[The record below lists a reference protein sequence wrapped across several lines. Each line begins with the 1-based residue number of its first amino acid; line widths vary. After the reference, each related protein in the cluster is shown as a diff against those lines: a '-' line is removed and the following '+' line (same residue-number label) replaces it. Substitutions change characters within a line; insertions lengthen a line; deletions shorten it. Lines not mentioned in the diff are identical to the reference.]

1 VTTLRFVLGDQLTRD
16 VSSLRDAR
24 PGEDI
29 ILMAEVME
37 EATYVRH
44 HKQKIAFLFS
54 AMRHFAAA
62 LRAEGFDVRYIRL
75 DDGAPCA
82 SFTDALM
89 RTLAETGA
97 SRVVVT
103 EPGEYR
109 VLEMMRG
116 WEAMAPVPV
125 EMRADDRFYCSIDDF
140 RAWAK
145 GKASYRLEY
154 FYRDL
159 RRRFAILMDGVDPV
173 GGQWNFDAENR
184 KPWPKKRAP
193 PKRLDF
199 KPDVITRDVLALV
212 AERFADHFGD
222 LDAFGWAVTRDDALH
237 ALDWF
242 VENALPHFGDHQ
254 DAMLEGAPFLYHSV
268 ISPYLNAGLL
278 TAREVVD
285 AAVEAFARD
294 AAPLNAVEG
303 FVRQI
308 LGWREYVR
316 GVYWA
321 RMPEYAETNA
331 LGGDR
336 ALPWFYWSGE
346 TDMACVR
353 DVVAVTRRHAYAHHI
368 QRLMVTGVLGLLW
381 GVRPA
386 ELEEWYLAV
395 YADAFDWVELPN
407 VHGMA
412 LYADGGV
419 LASKPYAAGGAYI
432 NRMSNYCAGCRF
444 DPKKRTG
451 DDACPF
457 TTLYWDFLMRQEE
470 KLSGNVRL
478 AMPYRTLAKFSAD
491 EKAAVRARADA
502 VRDGTISV

>member
-1 VTTLRFVLGDQLTRD
+1 MTTLRFILGDQLTRS

-54 AMRHFAAA
+54 AMRHFAED

-75 DDGAPCA
+75 DDATPA
-82 SFTDALM
+82 RSFTDALV
-89 RTLAETGA
+89 RAAAETTPT
-97 SRVVVT
+97 RIVVT

-109 VLEMMRG
+109 VLEMMHA
-116 WEAMAPVPV
+116 WQATLTTPV
-125 EMRADDRFYCSIDDF
+125 EICADDRFYASIDDF

-145 GKASYRLEY
+145 DKKTYRLEY
-154 FYRDL
+154 FYREL
-159 RRRFAILMDGVDPV
+159 RRRFDVLMDNGEPV
-173 GGQWNFDAENR
+173 GGQWNYDADNR
-184 KPWPKKRAP
+184 KPWPKKRIP
-193 PKRLDF
+193 PKRLAF
-199 KPDVITRDVLALV
+199 APDETTQEVIALV
-212 AERFADHFGD
+212 ADRFHDHFGD
-222 LDAFGWAVTRDDALH
+222 VDSFGWAVTRADALET
-237 ALDWF
+237 LCWF
-242 VENALPHFGDHQ
+242 VENALPFFGDHQ
-254 DAMLEGAPFLYHSV
+254 DAMVADAPFLYHSV

-285 AAVEAFARD
+285 AAVSAYA
-294 AAPLNAVEG
+294 AGKAPLNAVEG

-321 RMPEYAETNA
+321 RMPDYALTNA
-331 LGGDR
+331 LDADR
-336 ALPWFYWSGE
+336 PLPWFYWSGE

-386 ELEEWYLAV
+386 ELEEWYLVV
-395 YADAFDWVELPN
+395 YADAYDWVELPN

-432 NRMSNYCAGCRF
+432 NRMSNYCASCRF
-444 DPKKRTG
+444 DPTKRVG

-457 TTLYWDFLMRQEE
+457 TTLYWDFLMRQEK
-470 KLSGNVRL
+470 KLAGNMRL
-478 AMPYRTLAKFSAD
+478 AMPYRTLARMDEAD
-491 EKAAVRARADA
+491 RAAIRARATA
-502 VRDGTISV
+502 IRDGKTRV

>member
-1 VTTLRFVLGDQLTRD
+1 MTTLRFVLGDQLTRE
-16 VSSLRDAR
+16 VSSLRDAK

-37 EATYVRH
+37 ETTYVRH

-54 AMRHFAAA
+54 AMRHFAAD

-75 DDGAPCA
+75 DDEAPCA
-82 SFTDALM
+82 SFTDALL
-89 RTLAETGA
+89 RTLSETA
-97 SRVVVT
+97 ATRVIVT

-109 VLEMMRG
+109 VLEMMRS
-116 WEAMAPVPV
+116 WEATAPAPV
-125 EMRADDRFYCSIDDF
+125 EIRSDDRFYCSIDDF
-140 RAWAK
+140 RRWAK
-145 GKASYRLEY
+145 GKSSYRLEY

-159 RRRFAILMDGVDPV
+159 RRHFDILMENDEPV

-184 KPWPKKRAP
+184 KPWPKKRRPPERLTFAP
-193 PKRLDF
+193 DE
-199 KPDVITRDVLALV
+199 ITRDVIDFVAL
-212 AERFADHFGD
+212 RFDDHFGE
-222 LDAFGWAVTRDDALH
+222 LEAFGWAVTREEALT
-237 ALDWF
+237 ALRWF
-242 VENALPHFGDHQ
+242 NANALPDFGDHQ
-254 DAMLEGAPFLYHSV
+254 DAMLADAPFLNHSAL
-268 ISPYLNAGLL
+268 SPYLNAGLL
-278 TAREVVD
+278 TAREVVE
-285 AAVEAFARD
+285 AAVDAFAQG

-321 RMPEYAETNA
+321 RMPDYALTNVLDA
-331 LGGDR
+331 DR
-336 ALPWFYWSGE
+336 PLPWFYWSGE

-353 DVVAVTRRHAYAHHI
+353 DVVAVTHRYAYAHHI
-368 QRLMVTGVLGLLW
+368 QRLMVTSVLGLLW

-386 ELEEWYLAV
+386 ELEEWYLIV
-395 YADAFDWVELPN
+395 YADAFEWVELPN

-444 DPKKRTG
+444 DPKLRTG
-451 DDACPF
+451 VDACPF
-457 TTLYWDFLMRQEE
+457 TTLYWDFLMRQE
-470 KLSGNVRL
+470 KRLSGNARL
-478 AMPYRTLAKFSAD
+478 AMPYRTLANFSAD
-491 EKAAVRARADA
+491 ERAAIQARADA
-502 VRDGTISV
+502 VRDGTTPF

>member
-1 VTTLRFVLGDQLTRD
+1 MTTLRFVLGDQLTRD
-16 VSSLRDAR
+16 LSSLRDAT
-24 PGEDI
+24 PGTDV
-29 ILMAEVME
+29 ILMAEVAE
-37 EATYVRH
+37 ETTYVRH

-54 AMRHFAAA
+54 AMRHFAAT

-75 DDGAPCA
+75 DDVAPCA
-82 SFTDALM
+82 SFTDALF
-89 RTLAETGA
+89 RTIADTRA
-97 SRVVVT
+97 DRVIVT

-109 VLEMMRG
+109 VLEMMRS
-116 WEAMAPVPV
+116 WEAVAPAPV
-125 EMRADDRFYCSIDDF
+125 EIRADDRFYCSVDDF
-140 RAWAK
+140 RRWAK
-145 GKASYRLEY
+145 GKSSYRLEY

-159 RRRFAILMDGVDPV
+159 RRRFDVLMVDGEPV
-173 GGQWNFDAENR
+173 GGQWNYDAENR

-193 PKRLDF
+193 PKRLAF
-199 KPDVITRDVLALV
+199 KPDAITSEVITLV

-222 LDAFGWAVTRDDALH
+222 LEGFGWTVTREGARE

-242 VENALPHFGDHQ
+242 IENALPHFGDHQ

-278 TAREVVD
+278 TAREVVG
-285 AAVEAFARD
+285 AAVDAFARG
-294 AAPLNAVEG
+294 AAPINAVEG

-321 RMPEYAETNA
+321 RMPEYAVTNA
-331 LGGDR
+331 LGADR
-336 ALPWFYWSGE
+336 PLPWFYWSGE
-346 TDMACVR
+346 TEMACVR

-444 DPKKRTG
+444 DPKMRTG
-451 DDACPF
+451 EDACPF
-457 TTLYWDFLMRQEE
+457 TTLYWDFLIRQRD

-478 AMPYRTLAKFSAD
+478 AMPYRTLANFSD
-491 EKAAVRARADA
+491 EEQATIRARGEAI
-502 VRDGTISV
+502 RTGTIPV